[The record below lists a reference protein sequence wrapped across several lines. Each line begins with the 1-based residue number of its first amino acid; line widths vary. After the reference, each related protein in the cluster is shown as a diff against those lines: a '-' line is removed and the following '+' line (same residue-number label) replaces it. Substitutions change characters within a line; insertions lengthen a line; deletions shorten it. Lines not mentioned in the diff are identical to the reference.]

1 MNDGYAHFPYIEG
14 PECERRFYLWK
25 TGQTGYPLVDA
36 CMRALAQT
44 GYLNFRMRAMVTSF
58 LCHHLNVHW
67 LKAAHYL
74 ATQFLDFEP
83 GIHYPQIQMQA
94 SITGIHTVRLY
105 NPLTQS
111 KKLDPSGVFIKKWV
125 PELRKLPDDAVHAPH
140 LLPPLEAQMLDFDL
154 TRDYVEP
161 IIDIAAL
168 SKLTAKRLWDYR
180 ERDDVIKHANRIV
193 ERHTMQNSPSRTWLK
208 QKQASH

>member
-1 MNDGYAHFPYIEG
+1 
-14 PECERRFYLWK
+14 
-25 TGQTGYPLVDA
+25 
-36 CMRALAQT
+36 
-44 GYLNFRMRAMVTSF
+44 
-58 LCHHLNVHW
+58 
-67 LKAAHYL
+67 
-74 ATQFLDFEP
+74 
-83 GIHYPQIQMQA
+83 MQA